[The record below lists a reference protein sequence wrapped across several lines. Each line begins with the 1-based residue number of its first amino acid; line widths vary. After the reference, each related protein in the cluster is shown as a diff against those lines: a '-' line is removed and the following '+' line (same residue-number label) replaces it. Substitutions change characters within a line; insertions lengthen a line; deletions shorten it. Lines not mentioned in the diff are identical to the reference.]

1 VSKSQCWGSILRNPW
16 FWFRRM
22 EHYAKLSEEH
32 QKEWKDFCEKLSK
45 LNLTKD
51 IIPPLNYI
59 YSKLE
64 DSVKLNETYWN
75 AIRLTENS
83 SVDGS
88 AGYKSS
94 VEIVRIM
101 APLIGNPN
109 VANKCG
115 ESPLHHAIYWG
126 HTEIVKILAPLIDNP
141 NAPDNY
147 GKPPIHWAT
156 YYGHTE
162 IVKILA
168 PLTENPNAPGGDG
181 WTPIH
186 WAARNGHTEI
196 VKILVPLTDTP
207 NTPDEDGETPIHLAA
222 ENGHTEIVKILA
234 PLTDNPNAPNN
245 DGETP
250 SSITK
255 NKEIQR
261 FLDLD
266 HQWFR

>member
-1 VSKSQCWGSILRNPW
+1 
-16 FWFRRM
+16 M
-22 EHYAKLSEEH
+22 EHYATLSEED
-32 QKEWKDFCEKLSK
+32 QKEWKNFCEKLSK

-51 IIPPLNYI
+51 MTPPLNYI

-64 DSVKLNETYWN
+64 DSVTLNETYWN
-75 AIRLTENS
+75 AIRLTKNS

-101 APLIGNPN
+101 APLIRNPN
-109 VANKCG
+109 VPNNFNYH
-115 ESPLHHAIYWG
+115 SPIRYAINMG
-126 HTEIVKILAPLIDNP
+126 QTEIVKILAPLIDNP
-141 NAPDNY
+141 NTPDNY
-147 GKPPIHWAT
+147 GKTPIHWAT

-168 PLTENPNAPGGDG
+168 PLTKNPNAPGGDG

-186 WAARNGHTEI
+186 WAVRNGHTEI

-222 ENGHTEIVKILA
+222 EIGHTEIVKILA
-234 PLTDNPNAPNN
+234 
-245 DGETP
+245 
-250 SSITK
+250 
-255 NKEIQR
+255 
-261 FLDLD
+261 
-266 HQWFR
+266 